1 MLTLCLS
8 LLLMITNSQITDKK
22 EEVMKFEL
30 IQLPY
35 ANDGLEP
42 VISKQTIDF
51 HYGKHLQT
59 YVNNLNSLV
68 PGTEYEGKTVEEIVA
83 TAPDGA
89 IFNNAGQVL
98 NHNLYFLQFAPKP
111 SKKEPAGK
119 LGEAIKRDFGSFE
132 NFKKEFNAAAVGLFG
147 SGWAWLSVDKNG
159 KLHITKEGNGSNPV
173 RAGLKPLLGFD
184 VWEHSYYL
192 DYQNRRADHV
202 NALWN
207 IIELGCGR
215 KTNVT
220 GLIKIK
226 LNYTI
231 EKVVVDFT
239 AAFFL
244 QQKT

>member
-1 MLTLCLS
+1 MNTILMS
-8 LLLMITNSQITDKK
+8 LIMMTMTYEMPN
-22 EEVMKFEL
+22 
-30 IQLPY
+30 LPY
-35 ANDGLEP
+35 ANNALEP
-42 VISKQTIDF
+42 VISQQTIDF

-83 TAPDGA
+83 AAPDGA

-147 SGWAWLSVDKNG
+147 SGWAWLSVDKDG
-159 KLHITKEGNGSNPV
+159 KLKITKEGNGSNPV

-202 NALWN
+202 NALWD
-207 IIELGCGR
+207 IIDWD
-215 KTNVT
+215 VV
-220 GLIKIK
+220 
-226 LNYTI
+226 
-231 EKVVVDFT
+231 EKRM
-239 AAFFL
+239 
-244 QQKT
+244 